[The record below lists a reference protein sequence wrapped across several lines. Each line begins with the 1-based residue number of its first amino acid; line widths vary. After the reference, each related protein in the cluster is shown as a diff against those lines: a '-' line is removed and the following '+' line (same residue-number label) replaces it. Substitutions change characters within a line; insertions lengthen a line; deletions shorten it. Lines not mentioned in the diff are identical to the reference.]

1 MATSVAITASAKET
15 ALPSPISKA
24 LDQSLPGIEVTLL
37 FNQDEPPAKPGDG
50 RQDDQNS
57 DKRDHHD
64 SKAKTAGPE
73 LLVVS
78 QMVTHAGR
86 DARPV
91 IDRAVRDALHAGV
104 NGVPLALSFRVQGL
118 LRSLP
123 AFYVSNR

>member
-15 ALPSPISKA
+15 ALPSSIPKA
-24 LDQSLPGIEVTLL
+24 LDQSLPCTEVTLL
-37 FNQDEPPAKPGDG
+37 LNRDQPPAKPGDNS
-50 RQDDQNS
+50 QDDHNS
-57 DKRDHHD
+57 DKRDHHE

-73 LLVVS
+73 LLIVS
-78 QMVTHAGR
+78 QVVTHAGR
-86 DARPV
+86 DTRPI
-91 IDRAVRDALHAGV
+91 IDRAVRDALHAGL

>member
-15 ALPSPISKA
+15 ALPSPIPKA
-24 LDQSLPGIEVTLL
+24 LDQSLPCTEVTLL
-37 FNQDEPPAKPGDG
+37 LNRDKPPAKPGDNS
-50 RQDDQNS
+50 QDDQNS
-57 DKRDHHD
+57 DKRDHHG

-73 LLVVS
+73 LLIVS
-78 QMVTHAGR
+78 QVVTHAGR
-86 DARPV
+86 DARPI
-91 IDRAVRDALHAGV
+91 IDRAVRDALHAGL

>member
-15 ALPSPISKA
+15 ALPSSIPKA
-24 LDQSLPGIEVTLL
+24 LDQSLPCTEVTLL
-37 FNQDEPPAKPGDG
+37 LNRDQPPAKPGDNS
-50 RQDDQNS
+50 QDDHNS
-57 DKRDHHD
+57 DKRDHHE

-73 LLVVS
+73 LLIVS
-78 QMVTHAGR
+78 QVVTHAGR
-86 DARPV
+86 DARPI
-91 IDRAVRDALHAGV
+91 IDRAVRDALHAGL

>member
-15 ALPSPISKA
+15 ALPSSIPKA
-24 LDQSLPGIEVTLL
+24 LDQSLPCTEVTLL
-37 FNQDEPPAKPGDG
+37 LNCDQPPAKPRDG

-86 DARPV
+86 DARPI
-91 IDRAVRDALHAGV
+91 IDRAVRDALHAGL
-104 NGVPLALSFRVQGL
+104 NGIPLALSFRVQRL

>member
-15 ALPSPISKA
+15 ALPSSIPKA
-24 LDQSLPGIEVTLL
+24 LDQSLPCTEVTLL
-37 FNQDEPPAKPGDG
+37 LHCDQPPAKPRDG
-50 RQDDQNS
+50 RQDDQNN
-57 DKRDHHD
+57 DKRDHND

-91 IDRAVRDALHAGV
+91 IDRAVRDALHAGL
-104 NGVPLALSFRVQGL
+104 NGIPLALSFRVQGL